1 MTSNSRTR
9 AVLRAIAAG
18 RAELTVSSEPDLY
31 VDGLA
36 FCDQFTARLMAHS
49 GLIAPARPG
58 ERGHRVPAA
67 LTPAGRQALVP
78 AA

>member
-1 MTSNSRTR
+1 MTSNARTH

-36 FCDQFTARLMAHS
+36 FCDQFTARLMAHD
-49 GLIAPARPG
+49 GLIAPARTG
-58 ERGHRVPAA
+58 ERGYRVPAA
-67 LTPAGRQALVP
+67 LTPAGRQAL